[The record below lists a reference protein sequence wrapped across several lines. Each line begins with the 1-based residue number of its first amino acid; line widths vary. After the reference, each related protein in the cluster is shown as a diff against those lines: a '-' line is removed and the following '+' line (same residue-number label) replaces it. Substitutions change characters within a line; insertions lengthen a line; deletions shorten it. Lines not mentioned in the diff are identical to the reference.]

1 MLSQQFIN
9 NNPNIVIKWARKKKI
24 ITKSLYLEHE
34 NTQGNSKIEVTIPL
48 LFTLPN
54 WNSQRK
60 VSSNNI

>member
-1 MLSQQFIN
+1 MG
-9 NNPNIVIKWARKKKI
+9 KKKKI

-34 NTQGNSKIEVTIPL
+34 NTQGNSKIEVIIPL